1 MCRRAEMFRGMGSIR
16 AVCMVGDCC
25 GFVDVL
31 GLACRR

>member
-1 MCRRAEMFRGMGSIR
+1 MFRGMGSIH

-31 GLACRR
+31 GLACCL